1 MTRNQLR
8 CRMRS
13 WLREGKL
20 AYEPTMQATT
30 EADPKV
36 VMQAMEYKTGRLL
49 FDQIAMLKSEG
60 YVRVSNVWYPPPI
73 D

>member
-1 MTRNQLR
+1 
-8 CRMRS
+8 
-13 WLREGKL
+13 
-20 AYEPTMQATT
+20 MQATT